1 MARLD
6 DVFLY
11 TVDDLGKV
19 VQSGMDS
26 RMAAVEQAETI
37 IETRV
42 QSFMHWVDDRAMVPV
57 IQDMHET
64 SETMR
69 LLELERARKMLAK
82 GADIDAVLDALSRGL
97 TAKFL
102 HGPQQALHRAQGD
115 ERAHLATLLP
125 QLLRGRR

>member
-1 MARLD
+1 
-6 DVFLY
+6 
-11 TVDDLGKV
+11 
-19 VQSGMDS
+19 
-26 RMAAVEQAETI
+26 
-37 IETRV
+37 
-42 QSFMHWVDDRAMVPV
+42 MVPV

-102 HGPQQALHRAQGD
+102 HGPQQALHRAHGD